1 METTQKTIDFNSIKK
16 MNSSKTLKVNLENSK
31 AKIEVKQKGHK
42 EGRMKIT
49 FKFGKDE
56 AEGFV
61 NFCRLAKP
69 DNMDNDTFAKFL
81 FYKGVQALQQDFT
94 AKIEEYK
101 QQNPEEFAKVQSEL
115 QSIEPAQGSVTVAEE
130 DSKV

>member
-1 METTQKTIDFNSIKK
+1 METTQKPVDFNSIKK
-16 MNSSKTLKVNLENSK
+16 MNSSKTLKVSLENSK

-61 NFCRLAKP
+61 NFV
-69 DNMDNDTFAKFL
+69 D
-81 FYKGVQALQQDFT
+81 LQNRTIWITIPLLNSYFI
-94 AKIEEYK
+94 K
-101 QQNPEEFAKVQSEL
+101 EFKHCNRIL
-115 QSIEPAQGSVTVAEE
+115 LLR
-130 DSKV
+130 